1 MSQEKRSRRSLTF
14 ESLPETV
21 AEAHRLRDGGYQM
34 VGNWN
39 LGQACSHLTK
49 TLRMSVEGA
58 PFSLPFFMRPIARA
72 LVLGK
77 VMKGA
82 PTNLPLKT
90 VKAFEPD
97 GSIDIDAEV
106 SQYEQWV
113 AKIMDPSAP
122 LLEKH
127 PVFGKFSKDKW
138 RTFHAWHAAHHFSY
152 LLPESSTHREAVTGS
167 DAGASSVA
175 QPA

>member
-1 MSQEKRSRRSLTF
+1 MSQEKRSRRLLQF
-14 ESLPETV
+14 ESLSDTV

-77 VMKGA
+77 VMNGA
-82 PTNLPLKT
+82 PTGLPLKT
-90 VKAFEPD
+90 VKVLQPD
-97 GSIDIDAEV
+97 ESIDVDAEV
-106 SQYEQWV
+106 DQYEQLV
-113 AKIMDPSAP
+113 AKIMDPSAS
-122 LLEKH
+122 LIEKH
-127 PVFGKFSKDKW
+127 PVFGKFTVQEW
-138 RTFHAWHAAHHFSY
+138 RTFHAWHTAHHFSY
-152 LLPESSTHREAVTGS
+152 LLPESSTHREAVTDSG
-167 DAGASSVA
+167 AGASSVA